1 MVASHHYIKTFYCS
15 QDFREGKTFF
25 YNIGKDMDH
34 IFSRNEYDD
43 EGDYSDYSEEVEGR
57 INNHG
62 YELAG
67 LVSWGIGCAQPGY
80 AGVYTNVAF
89 YKEWID
95 QTMLDLA
102 SPPEQYEDRDSSD
115 FSIWRTES

>member
-1 MVASHHYIKTFYCS
+1 
-15 QDFREGKTFF
+15 
-25 YNIGKDMDH
+25 MDH
-34 IFSRNEYDD
+34 IFSQNEYDD
-43 EGDYSDYSEEVEGR
+43 EGDYSDEVQGR

-67 LVSWGIGCAQPGY
+67 LVSWGIGCAQPDY

-95 QTMLDLA
+95 QAMLHLSA
-102 SPPEQYEDRDSSD
+102 EAEEEEEDSE
-115 FSIWRTES
+115 FSIWRTKS

>member
-1 MVASHHYIKTFYCS
+1 
-15 QDFREGKTFF
+15 
-25 YNIGKDMDH
+25 MDH

>member
-1 MVASHHYIKTFYCS
+1 M
-15 QDFREGKTFF
+15 
-25 YNIGKDMDH
+25 NH
-34 IFSRNEYDD
+34 IFSRNEYED
-43 EGDYSDYSEEVEGR
+43 EGDYSDYSEEVQGR

-95 QTMLDLA
+95 QTMLELA

>member
-1 MVASHHYIKTFYCS
+1 
-15 QDFREGKTFF
+15 
-25 YNIGKDMDH
+25 MDH
-34 IFSRNEYDD
+34 IFSQNEYDD
-43 EGDYSDYSEEVEGR
+43 EGDYSEEVQGR
-57 INNHG
+57 FNNHE

-95 QTMLDLA
+95 QTLLDLSA
-102 SPPEQYEDRDSSD
+102 EA
-115 FSIWRTES
+115 

>member
-1 MVASHHYIKTFYCS
+1 M
-15 QDFREGKTFF
+15 
-25 YNIGKDMDH
+25 NH
-34 IFSRNEYDD
+34 IFSRNEYED
-43 EGDYSDYSEEVEGR
+43 EGDYSDYSEEVQGR

-102 SPPEQYEDRDSSD
+102 SPSEQYEDRDSSD

>member
-1 MVASHHYIKTFYCS
+1 
-15 QDFREGKTFF
+15 
-25 YNIGKDMDH
+25 MDH
-34 IFSRNEYDD
+34 IFSKNEYDD
-43 EGDYSDYSEEVEGR
+43 EGDYSDEVEGR

-102 SPPEQYEDRDSSD
+102 TETEQQDEDEDG
-115 FSIWRTES
+115 FSIWT

>member
-1 MVASHHYIKTFYCS
+1 
-15 QDFREGKTFF
+15 
-25 YNIGKDMDH
+25 MDH
-34 IFSRNEYDD
+34 IFSKNEYDD
-43 EGDYSDYSEEVEGR
+43 EGDYSDEVQGR
-57 INNHG
+57 NNNHG

-95 QTMLDLA
+95 QAMLDMSA
-102 SPPEQYEDRDSSD
+102 EDEQEEDSD
-115 FSIWRTES
+115 FPIWRTES

>member
-1 MVASHHYIKTFYCS
+1 
-15 QDFREGKTFF
+15 
-25 YNIGKDMDH
+25 MDH
-34 IFSRNEYDD
+34 IFSKNEYDD
-43 EGDYSDYSEEVEGR
+43 EGDYSDEVQGR

-80 AGVYTNVAF
+80 AGVYTNVAS

-102 SPPEQYEDRDSSD
+102 TETEQQDDD
-115 FSIWRTES
+115 DNGFSIWT